1 MRKGIIAACLAA
13 AATVL
18 SPVAGECA
26 EGFDC
31 VQYIYGTWGVPH
43 SDDIISFDY
52 EGEVVYPEPGAPRGQ
67 EPPNIRFPYT
77 GIENAYVND
86 TTHRGQLDVFT
97 TVSANRTMR
106 IEVLGDKA
114 IRVTYLYANGDRSKG
129 LIYYRMSKKA
139 ISDDPDRPV
148 VNK

>member
-1 MRKGIIAACLAA
+1 MRKGIIVACLVA

-18 SPVAGECA
+18 LPVAGECA

-43 SDDIISFDY
+43 LDNIISFDY
-52 EGEVVYPEPGAPRGQ
+52 EGKVVYPEPGAPLGQ

-77 GIENAYVND
+77 GIENAYVDD
-86 TTHRGQLDVFT
+86 TTHRGQLDVRT
-97 TVSANRTMR
+97 TASTRYTMR

-114 IRVTYLYANGDRSKG
+114 IRVTYISENGETDKG
-129 LIYYRMSKKA
+129 TIFYRMSRKA
-139 ISDDPDRPV
+139 ISDDPDQTV

>member
-43 SDDIISFDY
+43 SDNIISFDY
-52 EGEVVYPEPGAPRGQ
+52 EGEVVYPEPGALRGQ
-67 EPPNIRFPYT
+67 EPPNVRFPYT

-86 TTHRGQLDVFT
+86 STHRGQLDVLT
-97 TVSANRTMR
+97 TSRNMW

-114 IRVTYLYANGDRSKG
+114 LRINYINANGKITPGR
-129 LIYYRMSKKA
+129 IFYRMSKKA